1 MSVWDTE
8 NDATEFFDA
17 YAKRTSRR
25 YADSRAIEITSIKGQ
40 RRQVWQTS
48 EGDVMLELRG
58 SRVSILE
65 GVPKHVDAKN
75 LLRLLWQ

>member
-1 MSVWDTE
+1 
-8 NDATEFFDA
+8 
-17 YAKRTSRR
+17 
-25 YADSRAIEITSIKGQ
+25 
-40 RRQVWQTS
+40 
-48 EGDVMLELRG
+48 MLELRG